1 MLVEEEESDY
11 SPASTD
17 KIRTD
22 GDSNLAL
29 WWGTSDGDSTPA
41 LWWGTS
47 DGDSTPAPWWG
58 TSDSGST
65 SALSCGTQDGDSTP
79 APCPALNL
87 CFLGLFVQCA
97 HRFVIE

>member
-22 GDSNLAL
+22 GDSNL
-29 WWGTSDGDSTPA
+29 A